1 MRKKRK
7 TSQEAAWPRRVT
19 RTPARRDLGRF
30 FDRDPARLRSSFG
43 WAGGFPSPSGEEH
56 IRNWL
61 ICQNVAEEVWLN
73 LVRSGF
79 GHGVGLHFGF
89 GSGVVVSVFVWY
101 WFGLGWLDQL

>member
-1 MRKKRK
+1 MHA
-7 TSQEAAWPRRVT
+7 S
-19 RTPARRDLGRF
+19 
-30 FDRDPARLRSSFG
+30 
-43 WAGGFPSPSGEEH
+43 AGEPWGSGEFTWLFPSPSGEEH

-61 ICQNVAEEVWLN
+61 ICQNVAEEVWFN

-79 GHGVGLHFGF
+79 GYGVGLHFGF